1 MMSGEVRVRSDK
13 DQELS
18 LAITGMTCAAC
29 SSRIEKVLNKMD
41 GVDANVNLALENA
54 KVTIHDNQATSE
66 EIINRIRKLGY
77 DVREEKQEFDIRGMT
92 CAACSTRI
100 EKVLNKMPGVDH
112 ATINLATESGTVEYL
127 SGAITVQDI
136 VERVKRLGYE
146 AIPKKEDGAQ
156 EDYKEKE
163 YREKLTKFCVSA
175 IFSLPFIYMMVGKT
189 GMVPVPGVLDNRW
202 LQLVLATFVEF
213 YIGWPFF
220 IGAYRA
226 LANKSANMDVLVALG
241 TGAAYFYSL
250 YGVIRSLV
258 QPGFA
263 PELYFETSVL
273 IVTLILLGK
282 LFEARAKGRTTVAIK
297 SLLNL
302 QAKEATVIRNGAHIK
317 IPVDEVQVGEI
328 LLVRPGEKI
337 PVDGSIIEGK
347 SSVDESMITGESL
360 PIEKH
365 VGEAVIGSTINKNG
379 SISVKAEKV
388 GKDTALAGIVK
399 IVKEAQGSKAPIQ
412 RMADVISGIF
422 VPIVVGIAILT
433 FIVWIAFVT
442 PGNLPHS
449 LDAAIAVLVI
459 ACPCSLGL
467 ATPTSIMVGTGKG
480 AESGILYKGGEYLE
494 TTHHLNA
501 ILLDKTGTITKGQP
515 EVTDLINFGED
526 TEAELLAKIVAAE
539 HASEHPLAQA
549 IVDYG
554 KEKGVKVEKATDFEA
569 RPGHGILGK
578 VGDEPIYIGTRR
590 LMAGE
595 NVSTA
600 QYEKIMSQLEHDGKT
615 AMMVAYNG
623 KLQGIIAVAD
633 TVKETS
639 KQAIRDLKA
648 LGLEVYMITG
658 DNRQTAEAIGKQV
671 GIDHVFAEVLPEEK
685 ASKVKE
691 LQAQGKKVGMV
702 GDGINDAP
710 ALAAADIGMAVG
722 SGTDVAIETADVTLI
737 GGGLEHIV
745 KAIDLSGKTMKNIR
759 QNLFWAL
766 FYNSIGI
773 PIAALGLL
781 APWVAGAAMAFS
793 SVSVVANAL
802 RLKRVKL

>member
-1 MMSGEVRVRSDK
+1 MTVKER
-13 DQELS
+13 ELS

-29 SSRIEKVLNKMD
+29 STRIEKVLNKID

-54 KVTIHDNQATSE
+54 KVHIHDDQVTTE
-66 EIINRIRKLGY
+66 EIVTRIRKLGY
-77 DVREEKQEFDIRGMT
+77 DVQEEKQEFDIRGMT

-100 EKVLNKMPGVDH
+100 EKMLNKMPGVDK
-112 ATINLATESGTVEYL
+112 ATINLATESGTVEFL
-127 SGAITVQDI
+127 SGVVTAQDI
-136 VERVKRLGYE
+136 VERVKKLGYE
-146 AIPKKEDGAQ
+146 AIPKNENQSQ

-163 YREKLTKFCVSA
+163 YKQKRTKFIVSA
-175 IFSLPFIYMMVGKT
+175 VIALPFIYMMIGHA
-189 GMVPVPGVLDNRW
+189 GILPVPGFVENKW
-202 LQLVLATFVEF
+202 FQLILATFVEF
-213 YIGWPFF
+213 YIGGPFF
-220 IGAYRA
+220 VGAYRA

-241 TGAAYFYSL
+241 TASAYFYSL

-258 QPGFA
+258 QPGYK
-263 PELYFETSVL
+263 PEFYFETSVL
-273 IVTLILLGK
+273 IITLILLGK

-302 QAKEATVIRNGAHIK
+302 QAKEATLIKDGEQVK
-317 IPVDEVQVGEI
+317 IPVENVQVGDV

-347 SSVDESMITGESL
+347 STVDESMITGESL
-360 PIEKH
+360 PVSKQ
-365 VGEAVIGSTINKNG
+365 VGDEVIGATLNKNG
-379 SISVKAEKV
+379 TLTMKAEKV

-412 RMADVISGIF
+412 RLADVISGIF

-442 PGNLPHS
+442 PGNLPHA

-494 TTHHLNA
+494 TTHYLNA
-501 ILLDKTGTITKGQP
+501 ILLDKTGTITKGKP
-515 EVTDLINFGED
+515 EVTDFINLGED
-526 TEAELLAKIVAAE
+526 SDEALLAKIVAAE
-539 HASEHPLAQA
+539 ESSEHPLAQA
-549 IVDYG
+549 IVEYG
-554 KEKGVKVEKATDFEA
+554 KEKGVLSVSVSEFEA
-569 RPGHGILGK
+569 IPGHGIFAK
-578 VGDEPIYIGTRR
+578 VDDVPLYIGTRK
-590 LMAGE
+590 LMSRE
-595 NVSTA
+595 NISMDDHEQT
-600 QYEKIMSQLEHDGKT
+600 MSKLEQDGKT
-615 AMMVAYNG
+615 AMLVAYNG
-623 KLQGIIAVAD
+623 QLQGIIAVAD

-639 KQAIRDLKA
+639 KQAISDLKA
-648 LGLEVYMITG
+648 LGLDVYMITG
-658 DNRQTAEAIGKQV
+658 DNKRTAEAIARLV

-691 LQAQGKKVGMV
+691 LQAQGMKVGMV

-737 GGGLEHIV
+737 GGGLEHVV

-766 FYNSIGI
+766 FYNSIGV

-793 SVSVVANAL
+793 SVSVVTNAL
-802 RLKRVKL
+802 RLKRVKI